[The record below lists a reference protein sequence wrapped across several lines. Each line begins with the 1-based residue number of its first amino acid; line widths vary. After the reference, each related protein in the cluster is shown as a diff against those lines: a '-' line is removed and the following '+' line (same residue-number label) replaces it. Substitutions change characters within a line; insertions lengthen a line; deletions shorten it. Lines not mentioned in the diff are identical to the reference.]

1 MPQTPPVPP
10 FPRLRDYVAWHDAY
24 RDPASELSVR
34 LRHVQQVISAEFDAR
49 PGTVRVMSSCAGQG
63 HDVLGVL
70 AARPELYNRVRG
82 TLLEINPVNAAIAR
96 ERITSLG
103 VDLRVVEDDASVSD
117 AYVGAVPADLVLLVG
132 ILGNVSVEDTRR
144 LVAVAP
150 QFCAPGATLV
160 WTRGSQEPDPGAEIR
175 HWFSRAGFTELS
187 YEEGMEGT
195 SMRMGVHR
203 WEGATP
209 PLRRGVKLFT
219 FLR

>member
-34 LRHVQQVISAEFDAR
+34 LRHVQQVISAEFDVR

-150 QFCAPGATLV
+150 VRRQQIDDKKA
-160 WTRGSQEPDPGAEIR
+160 RPGAEIR
-175 HWFSRAGFTELS
+175 HWFSRAGFTELA